1 MTNIRAITLED
12 GKLIH
17 TESNAWVYTGS
28 RGSFTGSTISEVLAK
43 VYGVNPSDVEVE
55 IVRFRDYGVKALI
68 CIEGLCELY
77 DVELEEPT
85 PPTRTIH
92 RKHKS
97 VRTN

>member
-1 MTNIRAITLED
+1 MTTIKTIILED

-17 TESNAWVYTGS
+17 TESGTWVYTGI
-28 RGSFTGSTISEVLAK
+28 RGTFTGSKAHEALAK
-43 VYGVNPSDVEVE
+43 AYGVNPSDVEVKV
-55 IVRFRDYGVKALI
+55 VRFRDYGVKALI

-77 DVELEEPT
+77 DVELEEPS
-85 PPTRTIH
+85 RIMH